1 MLYNLYIIN
10 NEVKLMKKKVKVVA
24 AIIENDNNE
33 ILCALRSPQMS
44 LPNMWEFPGGKLEP
58 GETPK
63 QAFQREVAEELGD
76 QCEVLERIDV
86 SRHFETPYGELE
98 IDFFWTKL
106 KTYNLKL
113 VAASEYRWLTPEQL
127 ESVTW
132 LKPSEPVLEVIKQTD
147 LRKFE

>member
-1 MLYNLYIIN
+1 MI
-10 NEVKLMKKKVKVVA
+10 KVA
-24 AIIENDNNE
+24 AAVIVSDGKILAAKRKNE
-33 ILCALRSPQMS
+33 RLGGGF
-44 LPNMWEFPGGKLEP
+44 WEFPGGKLEP

-63 QAFQREVAEELGD
+63 QACQREVAEELGD
-76 QCEVLERIDV
+76 QCEVLERIEV
-86 SRHFETPYGELE
+86 SRHFTTPYGELE

-127 ESVTW
+127 ASVTW

-147 LRKFE
+147 LRKFV

>member
-1 MLYNLYIIN
+1 MI
-10 NEVKLMKKKVKVVA
+10 KVA
-24 AIIENDNNE
+24 AAVIVSAGKILAAKRKNE
-33 ILCALRSPQMS
+33 RLGGGF
-44 LPNMWEFPGGKLEP
+44 WEFPGGKLEP

-63 QAFQREVAEELGD
+63 QACQREVAEELGD
-76 QCEVLERIDV
+76 QCEVLERIEV
-86 SRHFETPYGELE
+86 SRHFTTPYGELE

-127 ESVTW
+127 ARVTW

>member
-1 MLYNLYIIN
+1 MI
-10 NEVKLMKKKVKVVA
+10 KVA
-24 AIIENDNNE
+24 AAVIVSDGKILAAKRKNE
-33 ILCALRSPQMS
+33 RLGGGF
-44 LPNMWEFPGGKLEP
+44 WEFPGGKLEP

-63 QAFQREVAEELGD
+63 QACQREIAEELGD
-76 QCEVLERIDV
+76 QCEVLERIEV
-86 SRHFETPYGELE
+86 SRHFTTPYGELE

-127 ESVTW
+127 ASVTW

>member
-1 MLYNLYIIN
+1 MI
-10 NEVKLMKKKVKVVA
+10 KVA
-24 AIIENDNNE
+24 AAVIVSDGKILAAKRKNE
-33 ILCALRSPQMS
+33 RLGGGF
-44 LPNMWEFPGGKLEP
+44 WEFPGGKLEP

-63 QAFQREVAEELGD
+63 QACQREVAEELGD
-76 QCEVLERIDV
+76 QCEVLERIEV
-86 SRHFETPYGELE
+86 SRHFTTPYGELE

-106 KTYNLKL
+106 KIYNLKL

-127 ESVTW
+127 ASVTW

>member
-1 MLYNLYIIN
+1 MI
-10 NEVKLMKKKVKVVA
+10 KVA
-24 AIIENDNNE
+24 AAVIVSDGKILAAKRKNE
-33 ILCALRSPQMS
+33 RLGGGF
-44 LPNMWEFPGGKLEP
+44 WEFPGGKLEP

-63 QAFQREVAEELGD
+63 QACQREVAEELGD
-76 QCEVLERIDV
+76 QCEVLERIEV
-86 SRHFETPYGELE
+86 SRHFTTPYGELE
-98 IDFFWTKL
+98 INFFWTKL

>member
-1 MLYNLYIIN
+1 MI
-10 NEVKLMKKKVKVVA
+10 KVA
-24 AIIENDNNE
+24 AAVIVSDGKILAAKRKNE
-33 ILCALRSPQMS
+33 RLGGGF
-44 LPNMWEFPGGKLEP
+44 WEFPGGKLEP

-63 QAFQREVAEELGD
+63 QACQREVAEELGD
-76 QCEVLERIDV
+76 QCEVLERIEV
-86 SRHFETPYGELE
+86 SRHFTTPYGELE

-113 VAASEYRWLTPEQL
+113 VAASQYRWLTPEQL
-127 ESVTW
+127 ASVTW

>member
-1 MLYNLYIIN
+1 MI
-10 NEVKLMKKKVKVVA
+10 KVA
-24 AIIENDNNE
+24 AAVIVSDGKILAAKRKNE
-33 ILCALRSPQMS
+33 RLGGGF
-44 LPNMWEFPGGKLEP
+44 WEFPGGKLEP

-63 QAFQREVAEELGD
+63 QACQREVAEELGD
-76 QCEVLERIDV
+76 QCEVLERIEV
-86 SRHFETPYGELE
+86 SRHFTTPYGELE

-106 KTYNLKL
+106 KTYTLKL

-127 ESVTW
+127 ASVTW

>member
-1 MLYNLYIIN
+1 MI
-10 NEVKLMKKKVKVVA
+10 KVA
-24 AIIENDNNE
+24 AAVIVSAGKILAAKRKNE
-33 ILCALRSPQMS
+33 RLGGGF
-44 LPNMWEFPGGKLEP
+44 WEFPGGKLEP

-63 QAFQREVAEELGD
+63 QACQKEVAEELGD
-76 QCEVLERIDV
+76 QCEVLERIEV
-86 SRHFETPYGELE
+86 SRHFTTPYGELE

-127 ESVTW
+127 ARVTW

>member
-1 MLYNLYIIN
+1 MI
-10 NEVKLMKKKVKVVA
+10 KVA
-24 AIIENDNNE
+24 AAVIVSDGKILAAKRKNE
-33 ILCALRSPQMS
+33 RLGGGF
-44 LPNMWEFPGGKLEP
+44 WEFPGGKLEP

-63 QAFQREVAEELGD
+63 QACQREVAEELGD
-76 QCEVLERIDV
+76 QCEVLERIEV
-86 SRHFETPYGELE
+86 SRHFTTPYGELE

-113 VAASEYRWLTPEQL
+113 VEASEYRWLTPEQL
-127 ESVTW
+127 ASVTW

>member
-1 MLYNLYIIN
+1 MI
-10 NEVKLMKKKVKVVA
+10 KVA
-24 AIIENDNNE
+24 AAVIVSEGKILAAKRKNE
-33 ILCALRSPQMS
+33 RLGGGF
-44 LPNMWEFPGGKLEP
+44 WEFPGGKLEP
-58 GETPK
+58 GETSK
-63 QAFQREVAEELGD
+63 QACQREVAEELGD

-113 VAASEYRWLTPEQL
+113 VAASEYRWVTPEQL

>member
-1 MLYNLYIIN
+1 MI
-10 NEVKLMKKKVKVVA
+10 KVA
-24 AIIENDNNE
+24 AAVIVSDGKILAAQRKNE
-33 ILCALRSPQMS
+33 RLGGGF
-44 LPNMWEFPGGKLEP
+44 WEFPGGKLEP

-63 QAFQREVAEELGD
+63 QACQREVAEELGD
-76 QCEVLERIDV
+76 QCEVLERIEV
-86 SRHFETPYGELE
+86 SRHFTTPYGELE

-127 ESVTW
+127 ASVTW

>member
-1 MLYNLYIIN
+1 MI
-10 NEVKLMKKKVKVVA
+10 KVA
-24 AIIENDNNE
+24 AAVIVSDGKILAAKRKNE
-33 ILCALRSPQMS
+33 RLGGGF
-44 LPNMWEFPGGKLEP
+44 WEFPGGKLEP

-63 QAFQREVAEELGD
+63 QACQREVAEELGD

-86 SRHFETPYGELE
+86 SRHFTTPYGELE

-127 ESVTW
+127 ASVTW

>member
-1 MLYNLYIIN
+1 M
-10 NEVKLMKKKVKVVA
+10 VKVA
-24 AIIENDNNE
+24 AAVIVSEGKILAAKRKNE
-33 ILCALRSPQMS
+33 RLGGGF
-44 LPNMWEFPGGKLEP
+44 WEFPGGKLEP

-63 QAFQREVAEELGD
+63 QACQREVAEELGD

-106 KTYNLKL
+106 VTYNLKL

>member
-1 MLYNLYIIN
+1 MI
-10 NEVKLMKKKVKVVA
+10 KVA
-24 AIIENDNNE
+24 AAVIVSDGKILAAKRKNE
-33 ILCALRSPQMS
+33 RLGGGF
-44 LPNMWEFPGGKLEP
+44 WEFPGGKLEP

-63 QAFQREVAEELGD
+63 QACQREVAEELGD
-76 QCEVLERIDV
+76 QCEVLERIEV
-86 SRHFETPYGELE
+86 SRHFTTPYGELE

-127 ESVTW
+127 ARVTW

>member
-1 MLYNLYIIN
+1 MI
-10 NEVKLMKKKVKVVA
+10 KVA
-24 AIIENDNNE
+24 AAVIVSEGKILAAKRKNE
-33 ILCALRSPQMS
+33 RLGGGF
-44 LPNMWEFPGGKLEP
+44 WEFPGGKLEP

-63 QAFQREVAEELGD
+63 QACQREVAELLGD

>member
-1 MLYNLYIIN
+1 MI
-10 NEVKLMKKKVKVVA
+10 KVA
-24 AIIENDNNE
+24 AAVIVSDGKILAAKRKNE
-33 ILCALRSPQMS
+33 RLGGGF
-44 LPNMWEFPGGKLEP
+44 WEFPGGKLEP
-58 GETPK
+58 GETPN
-63 QAFQREVAEELGD
+63 QACQREVAEELGD
-76 QCEVLERIDV
+76 QCEVLERIEV
-86 SRHFETPYGELE
+86 SRHFTTPYGELE

>member
-1 MLYNLYIIN
+1 MI
-10 NEVKLMKKKVKVVA
+10 KVA
-24 AIIENDNNE
+24 AAVIVSDGKILAAKRKNE
-33 ILCALRSPQMS
+33 RLGGGF
-44 LPNMWEFPGGKLEP
+44 WEFPGGKLEP

-63 QAFQREVAEELGD
+63 QACQREVAEELGD
-76 QCEVLERIDV
+76 QCEVLERIEV
-86 SRHFETPYGELE
+86 SRHFKKTYGELE

>member
-1 MLYNLYIIN
+1 MI
-10 NEVKLMKKKVKVVA
+10 KVA
-24 AIIENDNNE
+24 AAVIVSDGKILAAKRKNE
-33 ILCALRSPQMS
+33 RLGGGF
-44 LPNMWEFPGGKLEP
+44 WEFPGGKLEP

-63 QAFQREVAEELGD
+63 QACKREVAEELGD
-76 QCEVLERIDV
+76 QCEVLERIEV
-86 SRHFETPYGELE
+86 SRHFTTPYGELE

-127 ESVTW
+127 ASVTW
-132 LKPSEPVLEVIKQTD
+132 LKPSEPVLEVMKQTD

>member
-1 MLYNLYIIN
+1 MI
-10 NEVKLMKKKVKVVA
+10 KVA
-24 AIIENDNNE
+24 AAVIVSDGKILAAKRKNE
-33 ILCALRSPQMS
+33 RLGGGF
-44 LPNMWEFPGGKLEP
+44 WEFPGGKLEP

-63 QAFQREVAEELGD
+63 QACQREVAEELGD
-76 QCEVLERIDV
+76 QCEVLERIEV
-86 SRHFETPYGELE
+86 SRHFTTPYGELE

-113 VAASEYRWLTPEQL
+113 AAASEYRWLTPEQL

>member
-1 MLYNLYIIN
+1 MI
-10 NEVKLMKKKVKVVA
+10 KVA
-24 AIIENDNNE
+24 AAVIVSDGKILAAKRKNE
-33 ILCALRSPQMS
+33 RLGGGF
-44 LPNMWEFPGGKLEP
+44 WEFPGGKLEP

-63 QAFQREVAEELGD
+63 QACQREVAEELGD
-76 QCEVLERIDV
+76 QCEVLERIEV
-86 SRHFETPYGELE
+86 SRHFTTPYGELE
-98 IDFFWTKL
+98 IDFFLTKL

-127 ESVTW
+127 ASVTW

>member
-1 MLYNLYIIN
+1 MI
-10 NEVKLMKKKVKVVA
+10 KVA
-24 AIIENDNNE
+24 AAVIVSDGK
-33 ILCALRSPQMS
+33 ILAAKRKYERLGGGF
-44 LPNMWEFPGGKLEP
+44 WEFPGGKLEP

-63 QAFQREVAEELGD
+63 QACQREVAEELGD
-76 QCEVLERIDV
+76 QCEVLERIEV
-86 SRHFETPYGELE
+86 SRHFTTPYGELE

-127 ESVTW
+127 ASVTW

>member
-1 MLYNLYIIN
+1 MI
-10 NEVKLMKKKVKVVA
+10 KVA
-24 AIIENDNNE
+24 AAVIVSDGKILAAKRKNE
-33 ILCALRSPQMS
+33 RLGGGF
-44 LPNMWEFPGGKLEP
+44 WEFPGGKLEP

-63 QAFQREVAEELGD
+63 QACQREVAEELGD
-76 QCEVLERIDV
+76 QCEVLERIEV
-86 SRHFETPYGELE
+86 SRHFTTPYGELE

-106 KTYNLKL
+106 KTYSLKL

-127 ESVTW
+127 ASVTW

>member
-1 MLYNLYIIN
+1 MI
-10 NEVKLMKKKVKVVA
+10 KVA
-24 AIIENDNNE
+24 AAVIVSDGKILAAKRKNE
-33 ILCALRSPQMS
+33 RLGGGF
-44 LPNMWEFPGGKLEP
+44 WEFPGGKLEP

-63 QAFQREVAEELGD
+63 QACQREVAEELGD
-76 QCEVLERIDV
+76 QCEVLERIEV
-86 SRHFETPYGELE
+86 SRHFTTPYGELE

>member
-1 MLYNLYIIN
+1 MIVSDGKILAAKRK
-10 NEVKLMKKKVKVVA
+10 NERLGGGF
-24 AIIENDNNE
+24 
-33 ILCALRSPQMS
+33 
-44 LPNMWEFPGGKLEP
+44 WEFPGGKLEP

-63 QAFQREVAEELGD
+63 QACQREVAEELGD
-76 QCEVLERIDV
+76 QCEVLERIEV
-86 SRHFETPYGELE
+86 SRHFTTPYGELE

-127 ESVTW
+127 ASVTW

>member
-1 MLYNLYIIN
+1 MI
-10 NEVKLMKKKVKVVA
+10 KVA
-24 AIIENDNNE
+24 AAVIVSDGKILAAKRKNE
-33 ILCALRSPQMS
+33 RLGGGF
-44 LPNMWEFPGGKLEP
+44 WEFPGGKLEP

-63 QAFQREVAEELGD
+63 QAWQREVAEELGD
-76 QCEVLERIDV
+76 QCEVLERIEV
-86 SRHFETPYGELE
+86 SRHFTTPYGELE

>member
-1 MLYNLYIIN
+1 MI
-10 NEVKLMKKKVKVVA
+10 KVA
-24 AIIENDNNE
+24 AAVIVSDGKILAAKRKNE
-33 ILCALRSPQMS
+33 RLGGGF
-44 LPNMWEFPGGKLEP
+44 WEFPGGKLEP
-58 GETPK
+58 KETPK
-63 QAFQREVAEELGD
+63 QACQREVAEELGD
-76 QCEVLERIDV
+76 QCEVLEKIDV
-86 SRHFETPYGELE
+86 SRHFTTPYGELE

>member
-1 MLYNLYIIN
+1 MI
-10 NEVKLMKKKVKVVA
+10 KVA
-24 AIIENDNNE
+24 AAVIVSEGKILAAKRKNE
-33 ILCALRSPQMS
+33 RLGGGF
-44 LPNMWEFPGGKLEP
+44 WEFPGGKLEL

-63 QAFQREVAEELGD
+63 QACQREVAEELGD

>member
-1 MLYNLYIIN
+1 MI
-10 NEVKLMKKKVKVVA
+10 KVA
-24 AIIENDNNE
+24 AAVIVSEGKILAAKRKNE
-33 ILCALRSPQMS
+33 RLGGGF
-44 LPNMWEFPGGKLEP
+44 WEFPGGKLEP

-63 QAFQREVAEELGD
+63 QACQREVAEELGD

-106 KTYNLKL
+106 VTYNLKL

>member
-1 MLYNLYIIN
+1 MI
-10 NEVKLMKKKVKVVA
+10 KVA
-24 AIIENDNNE
+24 AAVIVSDGKILAAKRKNE
-33 ILCALRSPQMS
+33 RLGGGF
-44 LPNMWEFPGGKLEP
+44 WEFPGGKLEP

-63 QAFQREVAEELGD
+63 QACQREVAEELGD
-76 QCEVLERIDV
+76 QCEVLERIEF
-86 SRHFETPYGELE
+86 SRHFTTPYGELE

-127 ESVTW
+127 ASVTW

>member
-1 MLYNLYIIN
+1 MI
-10 NEVKLMKKKVKVVA
+10 KVA
-24 AIIENDNNE
+24 AAVIVSEGKILAAKRKNE
-33 ILCALRSPQMS
+33 RLGGGF
-44 LPNMWEFPGGKLEP
+44 WEFPGGKLES

-63 QAFQREVAEELGD
+63 QACQREVAEELGD

>member
-1 MLYNLYIIN
+1 MI
-10 NEVKLMKKKVKVVA
+10 KVA
-24 AIIENDNNE
+24 AAVIVSDGKILAAKRKNE
-33 ILCALRSPQMS
+33 RLGGGF
-44 LPNMWEFPGGKLEP
+44 WEFPGGKLEP

-63 QAFQREVAEELGD
+63 QACQREVAEELGD

-86 SRHFETPYGELE
+86 FRHFTTPYGELE

-127 ESVTW
+127 ASVTW

>member
-1 MLYNLYIIN
+1 MI
-10 NEVKLMKKKVKVVA
+10 KVA
-24 AIIENDNNE
+24 AAVIVSDGKILAAKRKNE
-33 ILCALRSPQMS
+33 RLGGGF
-44 LPNMWEFPGGKLEP
+44 WEFPGGKLEP

-63 QAFQREVAEELGD
+63 QACQREVAEELGD
-76 QCEVLERIDV
+76 QCEVLERIEV
-86 SRHFETPYGELE
+86 SRHFTTPYGELE
-98 IDFFWTKL
+98 IDFFLTKL

>member
-1 MLYNLYIIN
+1 MI
-10 NEVKLMKKKVKVVA
+10 KVA
-24 AIIENDNNE
+24 AAVIVSDGKILAAKRKNE
-33 ILCALRSPQMS
+33 RLGGGF
-44 LPNMWEFPGGKLEP
+44 WEFPGGKLEP

-63 QAFQREVAEELGD
+63 QACQREVAEELGN
-76 QCEVLERIDV
+76 QCEVLERIEV
-86 SRHFETPYGELE
+86 SRHFTTPYGELE

-127 ESVTW
+127 ASVTW

>member
-1 MLYNLYIIN
+1 MI
-10 NEVKLMKKKVKVVA
+10 KVA
-24 AIIENDNNE
+24 AAVIVSDGKILAAKRKNE
-33 ILCALRSPQMS
+33 RLGGGF
-44 LPNMWEFPGGKLEP
+44 WEFPGGKLEP
-58 GETPK
+58 GETPE
-63 QAFQREVAEELGD
+63 QACQREVAEELGD
-76 QCEVLERIDV
+76 QCEVLERIEV
-86 SRHFETPYGELE
+86 SRHFTTPYGELE

-127 ESVTW
+127 ASVTW

>member
-1 MLYNLYIIN
+1 MI
-10 NEVKLMKKKVKVVA
+10 KVA
-24 AIIENDNNE
+24 AAVIVSDGKILAAKRKNE
-33 ILCALRSPQMS
+33 RLGGGF
-44 LPNMWEFPGGKLEP
+44 WEFPGGKLEP

-63 QAFQREVAEELGD
+63 QACQREVAEELGD
-76 QCEVLERIDV
+76 QCEVLERIEV
-86 SRHFETPYGELE
+86 SRHFTTPYGELE

-127 ESVTW
+127 ASVTW
-132 LKPSEPVLEVIKQTD
+132 LKPSEPVLEVIKPTD

>member
-1 MLYNLYIIN
+1 MI
-10 NEVKLMKKKVKVVA
+10 KVA
-24 AIIENDNNE
+24 AAVIVSDGKILAAKRKNE
-33 ILCALRSPQMS
+33 RLGGGF
-44 LPNMWEFPGGKLEP
+44 WEFPGGKLEP

-63 QAFQREVAEELGD
+63 QACQREVAEELGD
-76 QCEVLERIDV
+76 QCEVLERIED
-86 SRHFETPYGELE
+86 SRHFTTPYGELE

-127 ESVTW
+127 ASVTW